1 MAADD
6 TTARSTPNGAVH
18 HRSEAQRHPLMQL
31 YQSETLRIDRLTR
44 IGSGLFKAHLT
55 FTDHPLADRLKGE
68 YQTVTARSVIRFLHR
83 SEWLERMQFIDLNT
97 TRPVARADVE
107 QALGRL

>member
-1 MAADD
+1 
-6 TTARSTPNGAVH
+6 
-18 HRSEAQRHPLMQL
+18 MQL